1 MPSPAQASL
10 PAGIYPDDSPTLRPE
25 RESDLLPSAIPRA
38 STATLLPAPLE
49 GLSTFPLSEPVSA
62 AGTERSSGFATRSAA
77 ATVQQG
83 SADLPSFV
91 RGPLP
96 PLPYEREQASR
107 SLSDDDRADILA
119 YADAV
124 PSPSEPV
131 TRVPAQ
137 WSRCDIIGHAAPAA

>member
-1 MPSPAQASL
+1 MPSPAQASQ
-10 PAGIYPDDSPTLRPE
+10 PAGIYPDDSPILRPE
-25 RESDLLPSAIPRA
+25 RESDRLPSAVPHA

-49 GLSTFPLSEPVSA
+49 GLSTFPLPELVSA
-62 AGTERSSGFATRSAA
+62 AGAARDSGLATHSAV
-77 ATVQQG
+77 ATAQQG
-83 SADLPSFV
+83 SAGLPPFV
-91 RGPLP
+91 LGPLP

-131 TRVPAQ
+131 TRASAQ
-137 WSRCDIIGHAAPAA
+137 WGRCDIIGHAAPAA